1 MPIPAFR
8 DDGWLPVGH
17 HVATWEE
24 IAERFGGEPGSQR
37 SILTAS
43 LIQFRDA
50 LRGFG
55 VSGTLILDGNYISS
69 KPAPKDFDVLLVGD
83 SGLQERKDR
92 EPLLGD
98 LLDAEKAE
106 KEHGYSLFYTTLD
119 SPVLPVLRDLWSMS
133 KELVPKGVVEV
144 VI

>member
-17 HVATWEE
+17 HAATWEE
-24 IAERFGGEPGSQR
+24 ITDRFGGELGSQR

-55 VSGTLILDGNYISS
+55 VSGTLVIDGSYISS
-69 KPAPKDFDVLLVGD
+69 KPDPKDFDVLLIGD
-83 SGLQERKDR
+83 SNLQERKDR
-92 EPLLGD
+92 KPLLGD

-119 SPVLPVLRDLWSMS
+119 SPVLPVLRDL
-133 KELVPKGVVEV
+133 
-144 VI
+144 